1 MRHIC
6 SIACSESGSAAHTRP
21 SAYLLVI
28 AGDRA
33 PARAARGHR
42 RALPAPSLLGPQ
54 PILPRTLPV
63 CACERVRVCV
73 CWGGVSVYLFC
84 LSIYLS
90 LYLTTGVY
98 QTHICS
104 EIGPPHSRQKTKQKR
119 QKRTWSR
126 HWVQPPGAA
135 PQSKANAPSITCIR
149 HTLRE
154 TRLERHA

>member
-1 MRHIC
+1 MYMRHIC

-104 EIGPPHSRQKTKQKR
+104 EIGPPHSRQKTKQKD
-119 QKRTWSR
+119 TS
-126 HWVQPPGAA
+126 VPGAGTGSSHRA
-135 PQSKANAPSITCIR
+135 RRRSPRP
-149 HTLRE
+149 
-154 TRLERHA
+154 TRPP